1 LKNNLYTTIIIFLL
15 GTLYIY
21 TLYFSFNRG
30 EELVNKYVPLIEATM
45 EIKLEATIS
54 HMYLEEMLHI
64 ERDNDVEKVLRH
76 LKLSKWYANA
86 MLNGGTK
93 DNSTFLPL
101 SDKIMREKIEVILL
115 ALNKFEDMSINRF
128 NKNYSTKDGKYSLYK
143 KYNEHFNSFIKVA
156 DDVET
161 SIQLLIT
168 DELKK
173 FNTLKIILIITSSIT
188 LMVVMFYQN
197 FFAKRRLDFVK
208 TIEEQNR
215 LLKEQSNTDALTNIA
230 NRRYF
235 DSFVK
240 EKFAWAK
247 RKQESVSVVMIDVD
261 YFKKFNDT
269 YGHTEGDKCL
279 QKITLEI
286 KHHLRRPT
294 DLVARYGGEEFV
306 VVLLDTNNVEEFV
319 ENIRKSIETLK
330 IPNELSECSEY
341 VTISAGLT
349 TGIPTED
356 TEPYSLVQ
364 KADAALYM
372 AKDTGRNRVVIG

>member
-1 LKNNLYTTIIIFLL
+1 MKNNIYATIIIFLL

-21 TLYFSFNRG
+21 TLYFSFYRG
-30 EELVNKYVPLIEATM
+30 DELVKKYVPLVDATM

-64 ERDNDVEKVLRH
+64 ERDRNIEKALYH
-76 LKLSKWYANA
+76 LEQSKWYANA
-86 MLNGGTK
+86 MLNGGI
-93 DNSTFLPL
+93 NSEGTFLPL
-101 SDKIMREKIEVILL
+101 SDKVMREKIEIVLT
-115 ALNKFEDMSINRF
+115 ALTKFKQMSIERF
-128 NKNYSTKDGKYSLYK
+128 NRNCITKDGNSLYEE
-143 KYNEHFNSFIKVA
+143 YNTLFKNFIKVA

-161 SIQLLIT
+161 SIQQLIT

-188 LMVVMFYQN
+188 LIVVIFYQN
-197 FFAKRRLDFVK
+197 FFANRRLSFIK
-208 TIEEQNR
+208 TIEDQNR
-215 LLKEQSNTDALTNIA
+215 LLTEQSNTDALTNIA

-247 RKQESVSVVMIDVD
+247 RKHESVSVIMIDVD

-294 DLVARYGGEEFV
+294 DLIARYGGEEFV
-306 VVLLDTNNVEEFV
+306 VVLLDTNNIEEFI
-319 ENIRKSIETLK
+319 ENIRKSIEALK

-341 VTISAGLT
+341 VTISAGVS
-349 TGIPTED
+349 TGIPSED

-364 KADAALYM
+364 QADAALYM
-372 AKDTGRNRVVIG
+372 AKDAGRNSVIIG